1 MMEQTSDSSTAGT
14 HPTAAQSTG
23 RTRREVVRTGVK
35 LAFVAPV
42 ISTFFAANAY
52 AARYSCYPVGH
63 ACGAATEPCC
73 GTACPGGGGICPP

>member
-1 MMEQTSDSSTAGT
+1 MNEHMDDAA
-14 HPTAAQSTG
+14 PTERIDRRVERMGQ
-23 RTRREVVRTGVK
+23 TRRKVVRAGIR

-63 ACGAATEPCC
+63 ACDATTEPCC
-73 GTACPGGGGICPP
+73 GTACPGGGGVCPP